1 MADEAASFSTDTLSM
16 SEGFNK
22 LISPPATPSIKI
34 KGAVL
39 LLIVPVPR
47 MLMLGTAPGCPEEE
61 TILTPGNNP
70 CSPVVTLVIGRFSI
84 ASALTID
91 TAPVTFTFFCTP

>member
-1 MADEAASFSTDTLSM
+1 M
-16 SEGFNK
+16 
-22 LISPPATPSIKI
+22 SPPATPSIKI

-70 CSPVVTLVIGRFSI
+70 CSPVVTLVIGLFSI

>member
-1 MADEAASFSTDTLSM
+1 M
-16 SEGFNK
+16 
-22 LISPPATPSIKI
+22 SPPATPSIKI

-47 MLMLGTAPGCPEEE
+47 MLILGTAPGCPEEA
-61 TILTPGNNP
+61 TILTPGSNP
-70 CSPVVTLVIGRFSI
+70 CKPVVTLVIGLFSI

>member
-1 MADEAASFSTDTLSM
+1 M

-22 LISPPATPSIKI
+22 LMSPPATPSIKI

-39 LLIVPVPR
+39 LLMVPVPR

-70 CSPVVTLVIGRFSI
+70 CSPVVTLVIGLFSI